1 MPPPATA
8 ISITIPFLDGDRKG
22 LSERQAASSQNLVVD
37 DRTVFQAFFK
47 QICCLILDLVDLV
60 VFAEKS
66 IEHGNIPNAVLNG
79 PIDHLLNQN

>member
-1 MPPPATA
+1 MPPSATA

-22 LSERQAASSQNLVVD
+22 LSESQAASSQNLVVD

-66 IEHGNIPNAVLNG
+66 IEHGNVPDVV
-79 PIDHLLNQN
+79 